1 MKFYGYR
8 YKIARVGTFP
18 VAVIRG
24 ESCFEKNAFE
34 DTENPPPAHQNLI
47 LVKEYLGKYSI
58 YRKKNCF
65 VLKLFLR
72 PILFH
77 GKLSFDNLNYFKL
90 YGNLKSPGYHFRK
103 LDQRLKAH
111 GWTQQA
117 TTLLGPTMLG
127 VVGQQCWVRLHGP
140 LDPVHTTPFSNEND
154 TVLFRF

>member
-24 ESCFEKNAFE
+24 ESCFEKKAFE
-34 DTENPPPAHQNLI
+34 DTEKPPPAHQNLI

-111 GWTQQA
+111 ANGRNKSQHCWA
-117 TTLLGPTMLG
+117 
-127 VVGQQCWVRLHGP
+127 QQCLELLALVAWCMQTN
-140 LDPVHTTPFSNEND
+140 TTPANIVGLRS
-154 TVLFRF
+154 LFWP